1 VIEVTGP
8 VQQQIDAYNNQDL
21 DGFVAAY
28 SEDVVLEDGEGN
40 VMAQGHD
47 GIRELYAELFDR
59 SPQLHGE
66 VLNRIS
72 VGQYVIDEER
82 VTGINMEGYPS
93 EMHAAVIL
101 QTGRGQDRPRAAT
114 ELGAVALKNMRS

>member
-1 VIEVTGP
+1 MTDP

-40 VMAQGHD
+40 VMAQGYD

-82 VTGINMEGYPS
+82 VRGINMEGYPS
-93 EMHAAVIL
+93 EMHAAVIYRL
-101 QTGRGQDRPRAAT
+101 AEGKIAHVR
-114 ELGAVALKNMRS
+114 LLS

>member
-1 VIEVTGP
+1 MSDP

-21 DGFVAAY
+21 DAFVAAY

-93 EMHAAVIL
+93 EMHAAVIYRL
-101 QTGRGQDRPRAAT
+101 AEGKIAHVR
-114 ELGAVALKNMRS
+114 LLS